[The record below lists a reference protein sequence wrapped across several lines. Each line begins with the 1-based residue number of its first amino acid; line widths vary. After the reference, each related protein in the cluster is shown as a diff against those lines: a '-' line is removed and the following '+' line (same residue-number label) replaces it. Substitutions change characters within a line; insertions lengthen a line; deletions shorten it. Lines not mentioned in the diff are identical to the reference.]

1 MKHKLP
7 MFAIMAVTSQLALAD
22 AANDPHFETA
32 AKDDN
37 RLGNSVP
44 ANLDPDWSEA
54 GSHPELSDLS
64 IGIEQELQD
73 KLDGKMDDSLQFDLP
88 PRNPS
93 DPEFAGT
100 H

>member
-7 MFAIMAVTSQLALAD
+7 MFAIMVVTSQLALAE
-22 AANDPHFETA
+22 AANDPHFEAGSTA
-32 AKDDN
+32 IDSGAPD
-37 RLGNSVP
+37 VTV
-44 ANLDPDWSEA
+44 NLDQDWGDA
-54 GSHPELSDLS
+54 VPHPELSDLS
-64 IGIEQELQD
+64 SNIEQELQE
-73 KLDGKMDDSLQFDLP
+73 KLDNNLQFDMP